1 MLRNTNRD
9 EWNADT
15 GMLRSWERGRF
26 VFTDDF
32 ASLESQGSVR
42 IGLCQLVK
50 DGVLHR
56 IARGIYYYAGITGD
70 INVKTSFVMPSE
82 ETIAYAVA
90 ERERIRIIPYGDQ
103 AAKKLGITGM
113 SISML
118 KYLTDGAPRVINL
131 AKGRK
136 IYFNHTSEV
145 KMFDFC
151 NETMQMISSAIRALG
166 ADMIGER
173 EKQILQEAIRKVPDK
188 EFEKDI
194 TIPPAWV
201 QAIMLEIW
209 NR

>member
-1 MLRNTNRD
+1 MEGTLKQMREMLRT
-9 EWNADT
+9 
-15 GMLRSWERGRF
+15 WERGRF
-26 VFTDDF
+26 IFTDDF
-32 ASLESQGSVR
+32 TSLESQGSVR
-42 IGLCQLVK
+42 IGLCQLVSE
-50 DGVLHR
+50 GVLHR
-56 IARGIYYYAGITGD
+56 LARGIYYYAGVSGNINIT
-70 INVKTSFVMPSE
+70 TSFVLPSE

-103 AAKKLGITGM
+103 AAKKLGITEMG
-113 SISML
+113 ISML

-166 ADMIGER
+166 AEMIGER
-173 EKQILQEAIRKVPDK
+173 EKLILQEAIRKVPEKD
-188 EFEKDI
+188 FEKDI

-201 QAIMLEIW
+201 QVIMLELW

>member
-1 MLRNTNRD
+1 MNGTLTQMR
-9 EWNADT
+9 W
-15 GMLRSWERGRF
+15 MLRSWERGRF

-173 EKQILQEAIRKVPDK
+173 EKQTLQEAIRKVPDK

>member
-1 MLRNTNRD
+1 MNGTLKQMREMLRT
-9 EWNADT
+9 
-15 GMLRSWERGRF
+15 WERGRF

-32 ASLESQGSVR
+32 ASLESLGSVR

-103 AAKKLGITGM
+103 AARKLGITGM

-173 EKQILQEAIRKVPDK
+173 EKQILQEAIRKVPEK

-201 QAIMLEIW
+201 QVIMLEVW

>member
-1 MLRNTNRD
+1 MR
-9 EWNADT
+9 W
-15 GMLRSWERGRF
+15 MLRSWERGRF

-103 AAKKLGITGM
+103 AAKKPGITGM

>member
-1 MLRNTNRD
+1 MR
-9 EWNADT
+9 

-70 INVKTSFVMPSE
+70 INVKASFVMPAE

-103 AAKKLGITGM
+103 AARKLGIMGM
-113 SISML
+113 SISSL
-118 KYLTDGAPRVINL
+118 KYLTDGAPKVINL

-145 KMFDFC
+145 KMFDFR

-166 ADMIGER
+166 ADMIGEM
-173 EKQILQEAIRKVPDK
+173 EKQILQEAIRKVPEK
-188 EFEKDI
+188 EFERDI

-201 QAIMLEIW
+201 QAIMLELW

>member
-1 MLRNTNRD
+1 MNGTLTQMR
-9 EWNADT
+9 

-145 KMFDFC
+145 KLFDFC

>member
-1 MLRNTNRD
+1 MR
-9 EWNADT
+9 

-103 AAKKLGITGM
+103 AARKLGITGM
-113 SISML
+113 SISSL
-118 KYLTDGAPRVINL
+118 KYLTDGAPKVINL

-145 KMFDFC
+145 KMFDFR

-173 EKQILQEAIRKVPDK
+173 EKQILQEAIRKVPEK
-188 EFEKDI
+188 EFERDI

-201 QAIMLEIW
+201 QAIMLELW

>member
-1 MLRNTNRD
+1 MR
-9 EWNADT
+9 W
-15 GMLRSWERGRF
+15 MLRSWERGRF

-42 IGLCQLVK
+42 IGLCQLVQ

>member
-1 MLRNTNRD
+1 MNGTLTQMR
-9 EWNADT
+9 

-70 INVKTSFVMPSE
+70 INVKNSFVMPSE

-103 AAKKLGITGM
+103 AARKLGITGM
-113 SISML
+113 SISSL
-118 KYLTDGAPRVINL
+118 KYLTDGAPKVINL

-145 KMFDFC
+145 KMFDFR

-173 EKQILQEAIRKVPDK
+173 EKQILQEAIRKVPEK
-188 EFEKDI
+188 EFERDI

-201 QAIMLEIW
+201 QAIMLELW

>member
-1 MLRNTNRD
+1 MEGTLKQMREMLRT
-9 EWNADT
+9 
-15 GMLRSWERGRF
+15 WERGRF

-42 IGLCQLVK
+42 IALCTMVKEGL
-50 DGVLHR
+50 LHR
-56 IARGIYYYAGITGD
+56 LARGIYYYPKVSGNIDYRT
-70 INVKTSFVMPSE
+70 NYLLPSE

-90 ERERIRIIPYGDQ
+90 ERERMRIIPYGDQ

-151 NETMQMISSAIRALG
+151 NETMQMISSAIRELG
-166 ADMIGER
+166 AEMIGEK
-173 EKQILQEAIRKVPDK
+173 EKLILQDVIRKVPEKD
-188 EFEKDI
+188 FEKDI

-201 QAIMLEIW
+201 QVIMLELW

>member
-1 MLRNTNRD
+1 MEGTLKQMREMLRT
-9 EWNADT
+9 
-15 GMLRSWERGRF
+15 WERGRF
-26 VFTDDF
+26 IFTDDF
-32 ASLESQGSVR
+32 TSLESQGSVR
-42 IGLCQLVK
+42 IGLCQLVNE
-50 DGVLHR
+50 GVLHR
-56 IARGIYYYAGITGD
+56 LARGIYYYAGVSGNINIT
-70 INVKTSFVMPSE
+70 TSFVLPSE

-166 ADMIGER
+166 AEMIGER
-173 EKQILQEAIRKVPDK
+173 ETLILQEAIRKVPEKD
-188 EFEKDI
+188 FEKDI

-201 QAIMLEIW
+201 QVIMLELW

>member
-1 MLRNTNRD
+1 MR
-9 EWNADT
+9 

>member
-1 MLRNTNRD
+1 MRRMLS
-9 EWNADT
+9 
-15 GMLRSWERGRF
+15 SWERGRF

>member
-1 MLRNTNRD
+1 MNGTLTQMR
-9 EWNADT
+9 

-56 IARGIYYYAGITGD
+56 IVRGIYYYAGITGD

-145 KMFDFC
+145 KMFDFR
-151 NETMQMISSAIRALG
+151 NETMQKISSAIRAIG
-166 ADMIGER
+166 TDMIGER
-173 EKQILQEAIRKVPDK
+173 EKQILQEAIRKVPEED
-188 EFEKDI
+188 FNADI
-194 TIPPAWV
+194 SIPPAWV
-201 QAIMLEIW
+201 QSLMMEVW

>member
-1 MLRNTNRD
+1 MRRMLS
-9 EWNADT
+9 
-15 GMLRSWERGRF
+15 SWERGRF

-103 AAKKLGITGM
+103 AAKKLGIIGM

>member
-1 MLRNTNRD
+1 MDGTLTQMRRMLS
-9 EWNADT
+9 
-15 GMLRSWERGRF
+15 SWERGRF

>member
-1 MLRNTNRD
+1 MNGTLTQMR
-9 EWNADT
+9 

-103 AAKKLGITGM
+103 AARKLGITGM
-113 SISML
+113 SISSL
-118 KYLTDGAPRVINL
+118 KYLTDGAPKVINL

-145 KMFDFC
+145 KMFDFR

-173 EKQILQEAIRKVPDK
+173 EKQILQEAIRKVPEK

-201 QAIMLEIW
+201 QAIMLELW

>member
-1 MLRNTNRD
+1 MNGTLTQMR
-9 EWNADT
+9 

-103 AAKKLGITGM
+103 AARKLGIMGM
-113 SISML
+113 SISSL
-118 KYLTDGAPRVINL
+118 KYLTDGAPKVINL

-145 KMFDFC
+145 KMFDFR

-166 ADMIGER
+166 ANMIGER
-173 EKQILQEAIRKVPDK
+173 EKQILQEAIRKVPEK

>member
-1 MLRNTNRD
+1 MNGTLTQMR
-9 EWNADT
+9 

-103 AAKKLGITGM
+103 AARKLGITGM
-113 SISML
+113 SISSL
-118 KYLTDGAPRVINL
+118 KYLTDGAPKVINL

-145 KMFDFC
+145 KMFDFR

-173 EKQILQEAIRKVPDK
+173 EKQILQEAIRKVPEK
-188 EFEKDI
+188 EFERDI

-201 QAIMLEIW
+201 QAIMLELW

>member
-1 MLRNTNRD
+1 MNGTLTQMR
-9 EWNADT
+9 W
-15 GMLRSWERGRF
+15 MLRSWERGRF

-103 AAKKLGITGM
+103 AARKLGITGM
-113 SISML
+113 SISSL
-118 KYLTDGAPRVINL
+118 KYLTDGAPKVINL

-145 KMFDFC
+145 KMFDFR

-173 EKQILQEAIRKVPDK
+173 EKQILQEAIRKVPEK
-188 EFEKDI
+188 EFERDI

-201 QAIMLEIW
+201 QAIMLELW

>member
-1 MLRNTNRD
+1 MNGTLKQMREMLRT
-9 EWNADT
+9 
-15 GMLRSWERGRF
+15 WERGRF

-32 ASLESQGSVR
+32 ASLESLGSVR

-103 AAKKLGITGM
+103 AARKLGITGM
-113 SISML
+113 SISTL
-118 KYLTDGAPRVINL
+118 RYLTDGAPRVINL

-173 EKQILQEAIRKVPDK
+173 EKQILQEAIRKVPEK

-194 TIPPAWV
+194 PIPPAWV
-201 QAIMLEIW
+201 QVIMLEVW

>member
-1 MLRNTNRD
+1 MNGTLTQMR
-9 EWNADT
+9 W
-15 GMLRSWERGRF
+15 MLRSWERGRF

-166 ADMIGER
+166 ADMIGES

>member
-1 MLRNTNRD
+1 MNGTLTQMR
-9 EWNADT
+9 

-166 ADMIGER
+166 ADMIGES
-173 EKQILQEAIRKVPDK
+173 EKQILQEAIRKVPEK

>member
-1 MLRNTNRD
+1 MNGTLTQMR
-9 EWNADT
+9 W
-15 GMLRSWERGRF
+15 MLRSWERGRF

-42 IGLCQLVK
+42 IGLCQLVQ

>member
-1 MLRNTNRD
+1 MYGTLTQMR
-9 EWNADT
+9 

-50 DGVLHR
+50 DGALHR

-103 AAKKLGITGM
+103 AARKLGITGM
-113 SISML
+113 SISSL
-118 KYLTDGAPRVINL
+118 KYLTDGAPKVINL

-145 KMFDFC
+145 KMFDFR

-173 EKQILQEAIRKVPDK
+173 EKQILQEAIRKVPEK
-188 EFEKDI
+188 EFERDI

-201 QAIMLEIW
+201 QAIMLELW

>member
-1 MLRNTNRD
+1 MNGTLTQMR
-9 EWNADT
+9 W
-15 GMLRSWERGRF
+15 MLRSWERGRF

-131 AKGRK
+131 PKGRK

>member
-1 MLRNTNRD
+1 MNGTLTQMR
-9 EWNADT
+9 

-103 AAKKLGITGM
+103 AARKLGITGM
-113 SISML
+113 SISSL
-118 KYLTDGAPRVINL
+118 KYLTDGAPKVINL

-145 KMFDFC
+145 KMFDFR
-151 NETMQMISSAIRALG
+151 NETMQKISSAIRALG
-166 ADMIGER
+166 TDMIGER
-173 EKQILQEAIRKVPDK
+173 EKQILQEAIRKVPEED
-188 EFEKDI
+188 FNADI
-194 TIPPAWV
+194 SIPPAWV
-201 QAIMLEIW
+201 QSLMMEVW

>member
-1 MLRNTNRD
+1 MR
-9 EWNADT
+9 

-103 AAKKLGITGM
+103 AARKLGITGM
-113 SISML
+113 SISSL
-118 KYLTDGAPRVINL
+118 KYLTDGAPKVINL

-145 KMFDFC
+145 KMFDFR

-173 EKQILQEAIRKVPDK
+173 EKQILQEAIRKVPEED
-188 EFEKDI
+188 FNADI
-194 TIPPAWV
+194 SIPPAWV
-201 QAIMLEIW
+201 QSLMMEVW

>member
-1 MLRNTNRD
+1 MNGTLTQMR
-9 EWNADT
+9 W
-15 GMLRSWERGRF
+15 MLRSWEHGRF

>member
-1 MLRNTNRD
+1 MNGTLTQMR
-9 EWNADT
+9 

-56 IARGIYYYAGITGD
+56 IARGIYYYAGITGEN
-70 INVKTSFVMPSE
+70 NVMASFVMPSE
-82 ETIAYAVA
+82 ESIAYAVA

-103 AAKKLGITGM
+103 AARKLGIMGM
-113 SISML
+113 SISSL
-118 KYLTDGAPRVINL
+118 KYLTDGAPKVINL

-145 KMFDFC
+145 KMFDFR

-166 ADMIGER
+166 ANMIGER
-173 EKQILQEAIRKVPDK
+173 EKQILQEAIRKVPEK

-201 QAIMLEIW
+201 QAIMLELW

>member
-1 MLRNTNRD
+1 MNGTLTQMR
-9 EWNADT
+9 

-90 ERERIRIIPYGDQ
+90 ERERIRITPYGDQ
-103 AAKKLGITGM
+103 AARKLGIMGM
-113 SISML
+113 SISSL
-118 KYLTDGAPRVINL
+118 KYLTDGAPKVINL

-145 KMFDFC
+145 KMFDFR

-166 ADMIGER
+166 ANMIGER
-173 EKQILQEAIRKVPDK
+173 EKQILQEAIRKVPEK

-201 QAIMLEIW
+201 QAIMLELW

>member
-1 MLRNTNRD
+1 MDGTLKQMREMLRT
-9 EWNADT
+9 
-15 GMLRSWERGRF
+15 WERGRF

-42 IGLCQLVK
+42 IGLCQLVSE
-50 DGVLHR
+50 GVLHR
-56 IARGIYYYAGITGD
+56 LARGIYYYAGVSGD
-70 INVKTSFVMPSE
+70 INIKTSFLLPSE

-103 AAKKLGITGM
+103 AARKLGITGM
-113 SISML
+113 SISTL
-118 KYLTDGAPRVINL
+118 RYLTDGAPRVINL

-173 EKQILQEAIRKVPDK
+173 EKQILQEAIRKVPEK

-194 TIPPAWV
+194 TIHTDWV
-201 QAIMLEIW
+201 KVIMLEVW

>member
-1 MLRNTNRD
+1 M
-9 EWNADT
+9 
-15 GMLRSWERGRF
+15 
-26 VFTDDF
+26 FTDDF

-56 IARGIYYYAGITGD
+56 IARGIYYYAGITGEN
-70 INVKTSFVMPSE
+70 NVMASFVMPSE
-82 ETIAYAVA
+82 ESIAYAVA

-103 AAKKLGITGM
+103 AARKLGIMGM
-113 SISML
+113 SISSL
-118 KYLTDGAPRVINL
+118 KYLTDGAPKVINL

-145 KMFDFC
+145 KMFDFR

-166 ADMIGER
+166 ANMIGER
-173 EKQILQEAIRKVPDK
+173 EKQILQEAIRKVPEK

-201 QAIMLEIW
+201 QAIMLELW

>member
-1 MLRNTNRD
+1 MNGTLTQMR
-9 EWNADT
+9 W
-15 GMLRSWERGRF
+15 MLRSWERGRF

-103 AAKKLGITGM
+103 AARKLGITGM
-113 SISML
+113 SISSL
-118 KYLTDGAPRVINL
+118 KYLTDGAPKVINL

-173 EKQILQEAIRKVPDK
+173 EKQILQEAIRKVPEK

>member
-1 MLRNTNRD
+1 MNGTLTQMR
-9 EWNADT
+9 W
-15 GMLRSWERGRF
+15 MLRSWERGRF

-173 EKQILQEAIRKVPDK
+173 EKQILQEAIRKVPEKD
-188 EFEKDI
+188 FEKDI

-201 QAIMLEIW
+201 QVIMLEVW

>member
-1 MLRNTNRD
+1 MKGTLTQMR
-9 EWNADT
+9 

-103 AAKKLGITGM
+103 AARKLGITGM
-113 SISML
+113 SISSL
-118 KYLTDGAPRVINL
+118 KYLTDGAPKVINL

-145 KMFDFC
+145 KMFDFR

-173 EKQILQEAIRKVPDK
+173 EKQILQEAIRKVPEK
-188 EFEKDI
+188 EFKRDI

-201 QAIMLEIW
+201 QAIMLELW